1 MTHVEQFLTQR
12 TGRCA
17 VRGPTDPA
25 VVRELWF
32 ALHGYG
38 QLARDFIHGV
48 SAADDGTRLI
58 VAPEAL
64 SRFYSTQATPRHPR
78 PAQETV
84 GASWMTRDDRD
95 DEIADQMVWLQQ
107 VLQTYRSRVPP
118 DTPITLLGFSQGA
131 ATAVR
136 WVDLGKVAPAHLIL
150 WGAFP
155 ELTLPP
161 TSPVWQ
167 TRCTLVVGDRDTFLP
182 AERVTA
188 ERARLDSAGFRHTF
202 VSFSGGHRLDDQTLA
217 QLLSPA

>member
-1 MTHVEQFLTQR
+1 MTLVERFLTQR

-32 ALHGYG
+32 VLHGYG
-38 QLARDFIHGV
+38 QLAREFIQGV
-48 SAADDGTRLI
+48 SAVDDGSRLI

-64 SRFYSTQATPRHPR
+64 SRFYST
-78 PAQETV
+78 PAPLPQSHSMQDAV

-95 DEIADQMVWLQQ
+95 DEIADQMHWLQQ
-107 VLQTYRSRVPP
+107 VHETYRARVAP

-136 WVDLGKVAPAHLIL
+136 LVDQGGITPAHLIL
-150 WGAFP
+150 WGALPP
-155 ELTLPP
+155 ETLLP

-167 TRCTLVVGDRDTFLP
+167 TRCTLVVGARDKFLS
-182 AERVTA
+182 AERVMA
-188 ERARLDSAGFRHTF
+188 ERARLDAAGCPYTF
-202 VSFSGGHRLDDQTLA
+202 VSFPGGHRLDDQTLA
-217 QLLSPA
+217 QLLTPA